1 MDNNCSFH
9 FLFLKYDMFIYLY
22 CYIFSCKII
31 LWTIN
36 MLDLIFG
43 YLLIITILFSA
54 NIGLFS
60 ANFKFNDIKSSLIFI
75 VLGILLIIDI
85 ALSSLVAISLLDYL
99 TYIFLAMSVIIF
111 FIMIIY
117 LKLDKSDISFYI
129 TLALYYIS
137 SFLLAS
143 QLNESSIFDS
153 LLLTF
158 ISIVVMIVAFQSSKL
173 LMYAKRPYNAI
184 VGEYM
189 SLEGILVFLFA
200 LTNTSIMQLDYEMF
214 SSFLIMTPTYQLIYV
229 IITIVIVLIIG
240 SYWNDRKI

>member
-1 MDNNCSFH
+1 M
-9 FLFLKYDMFIYLY
+9 
-22 CYIFSCKII
+22 
-31 LWTIN
+31 
-36 MLDLIFG
+36 
-43 YLLIITILFSA
+43 
-54 NIGLFS
+54 
-60 ANFKFNDIKSSLIFI
+60 
-75 VLGILLIIDI
+75 LIIDI